1 MDALSMALHIVYY
14 SSSFQNAV
22 FTLKLLFFLLYIYIY
37 IFFRAANMG
46 GDADTVGAIVGMI
59 AGAYYGLTDDLLKL
73 YQYVN
78 KWDDFSFPLKAYK
91 LFKGI
96 RV

>member
-22 FTLKLLFFLLYIYIY
+22 FTLKLLFFFFSFIY
-37 IFFRAANMG
+37 IFFYRAANMG